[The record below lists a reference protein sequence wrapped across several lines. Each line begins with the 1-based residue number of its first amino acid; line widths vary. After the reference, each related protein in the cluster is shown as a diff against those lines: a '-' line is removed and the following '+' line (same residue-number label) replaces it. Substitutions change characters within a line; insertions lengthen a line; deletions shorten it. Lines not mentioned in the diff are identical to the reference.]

1 MPSDSQGDSIV
12 FNIKCSDD
20 QEVSYIHRPG
30 RTSWRYLHNLLRSGL
45 ADSRDV
51 DLSPYITSRGVK
63 ILERIFG
70 CPHPISSIR
79 SPVSGTKLSLVYWTL
94 SDIQY
99 LPKLNSQDFDAMVD
113 CVEHCELL
121 DIRYSGFEQIESES
135 AIAMEEAMDGQY
147 TEWIEIIQPLTECE
161 YEAGSTSSH
170 SSVQSEIYSSYASLY
185 NHYIP
190 LIFVATADD
199 ERLTSVGFWNNE
211 SIDRA
216 LDLARR
222 GNVYKYLED
231 ANKLQ
236 VYSDSD

>member
-1 MPSDSQGDSIV
+1 MSSDSQGDSIV

-79 SPVSGTKLSLVYWTL
+79 SPISGTKLSLVYWTL

-135 AIAMEEAMDGQY
+135 TIAMEEALDGQY
-147 TEWIEIIQPLTECE
+147 TEWTEIIQPLTQNVSMRRDPRP
-161 YEAGSTSSH
+161 ATHRSSRK
-170 SSVQSEIYSSYASLY
+170 SILVTLPCTTITFRSYLWQLLMMSA
-185 NHYIP
+185 
-190 LIFVATADD
+190 
-199 ERLTSVGFWNNE
+199 
-211 SIDRA
+211 
-216 LDLARR
+216 
-222 GNVYKYLED
+222 
-231 ANKLQ
+231 
-236 VYSDSD
+236 

>member
-1 MPSDSQGDSIV
+1 MD
-12 FNIKCSDD
+12 
-20 QEVSYIHRPG
+20 
-30 RTSWRYLHNLLRSGL
+30 
-45 ADSRDV
+45 RD
-51 DLSPYITSRGVK
+51 Y
-63 ILERIFG
+63 
-70 CPHPISSIR
+70 
-79 SPVSGTKLSLVYWTL
+79 
-94 SDIQY
+94 
-99 LPKLNSQDFDAMVD
+99 
-113 CVEHCELL
+113 
-121 DIRYSGFEQIESES
+121 S
-135 AIAMEEAMDGQY
+135 AID
-147 TEWIEIIQPLTECE
+147 TECE